1 MDAARILFLL
11 FTALFV
17 YPVAVYPLIGIL
29 FTRSRKRW
37 PAPADDDLPSMAMIV
52 CALNERSIIGRKAE
66 NTLALDYPRGRLRL
80 IFVSDGSTD
89 GTTEILEQFVPRG
102 IELIARQQRM
112 GKIANLNDV
121 VPRVREEITVLSD
134 ANVLYDAK
142 ALRALAAPFA
152 DPTVGAVSG
161 KVVLQQTTADLEAG
175 EQQYYSVEW
184 KLQELASSIYSMA
197 GADGA
202 MYAFRTHLFS
212 PCPPDTLIED
222 FVIPISF
229 VRQGKRVVH
238 QPEALGW
245 EGGPESLQE
254 EFRRRVRIA
263 AGAAQALLRGNGW
276 PVGAPLRF
284 WFVFIS
290 HKLLRWVSPLT
301 GLAALAFAAAA
312 LPWPPAQL
320 VLAAAGAGAALALL
334 RAFTGWRARLLDVP
348 FYFFFGQ
355 CAHLLG
361 LIKGATG
368 RQSVLW
374 EKASR

>member
-1 MDAARILFLL
+1 MDWARVLFLVSA
-11 FTALFV
+11 ALFL
-17 YPVAVYPLIGIL
+17 YPTAAYPLLGVL
-29 FTRSRKRW
+29 FAGRRRRYPQPEDAQW
-37 PAPADDDLPSMAMIV
+37 PSLAMVV
-52 CALNERSIIGRKAE
+52 CALNERNIIRQKAE
-66 NTLALDYPRGRLRL
+66 NTLALDYPRDRLRL

-89 GTTEILEQFVPRG
+89 GTTEILEEFVPQG
-102 IELIARQQRM
+102 IELIARPKRM

-121 VPRVREEITVLSD
+121 VPRIREEITVLSD
-134 ANVLYDAK
+134 ANVLYDRR
-142 ALRALAAPFA
+142 ALKALAAPLF
-152 DPTVGAVSG
+152 DPEVGAVSG
-161 KVVLQQTTADLEAG
+161 KVILQDTAPDLEGG

-184 KLQELASSIYSMA
+184 RLQELASAIYSMA

-202 MYAFRTHLFS
+202 MYAFRTGLFE

-229 VRQGKRVVH
+229 VRKGKRVVH
-238 QPEALGW
+238 QPEAVGW
-245 EGGPESLQE
+245 ERGPESLRE

-284 WFVFIS
+284 WFVFVS
-290 HKLLRWVSPLT
+290 HKFLRWIAPLT
-301 GLAALAFAAAA
+301 GLAALASAVAARHWLPAQIALAAFAAAA
-312 LPWPPAQL
+312 T
-320 VLAAAGAGAALALL
+320 LALL
-334 RAFTGWRARLLDVP
+334 RALTGWRARLLDVP

-355 CAHLLG
+355 CAHLIG
-361 LIKGATG
+361 LVKGAAG